1 MIKFFRALKN
11 LKFSIDGQCPATQRG
26 RPVGVDEGGAA
37 NSELSLCEK
46 TTKKGRKIYY
56 KTKQQKEMD
65 KKGKEIVKEERAKSG
80 GKLRGRIAKATKE
93 TISQRINE
101 MKEIVRKMSG
111 FREGDEYDRPD
122 IAKMP
127 KQTPEETERI
137 DVKPT
142 PAPATAKKSSVDLTT
157 DLGDT
162 TEGLSDE
169 QLKIYESRVEYNKKL
184 EKDFTGG
191 SYGFL
196 GKEIEKAIP
205 ELSGVKKTIGMG
217 EQLLDGS
224 FADSGTI
231 DLGDVAKWLD
241 RKSEWEER
249 HANLAKVLL
258 QVSRLHGRGEH
269 AFNNDYVSEKDVKKA
284 MGMLGFLANKKVIP
298 SDK

>member
-56 KTKQQKEMD
+56 KTKQQKEID
-65 KKGKEIVKEERAKSG
+65 KKGKEITKQERSKSG
-80 GKLRGRIAKATKE
+80 GKLRGRISKTTKE
-93 TISQRINE
+93 TIAQRINE
-101 MKEIVRKMSG
+101 MREIVRKMNG
-111 FREGDEYDRPD
+111 FKEGEDYDRPD
-122 IAKMP
+122 ISKMP
-127 KQTPEETERI
+127 RQTPEETEKI
-137 DVKPT
+137 DVKPV
-142 PAPATAKKSSVDLTT
+142 APAKKNSVDFTT

-162 TEGLSDE
+162 TTDLSDE
-169 QLKIYESRVEYNKKL
+169 QLKTYESRLEYNKKL
-184 EKDFTGG
+184 EKDFEGG

-205 ELSGVKKTIGMG
+205 ELSGVKKEIGMG

-249 HANLAKVLL
+249 HANLAKVIL
-258 QVSRLHGRGEH
+258 QVSRLHGRGGH
-269 AFNNDYVSEKDVKKA
+269 ALNNDYVSEKDVKKA

-298 SDK
+298 SEK